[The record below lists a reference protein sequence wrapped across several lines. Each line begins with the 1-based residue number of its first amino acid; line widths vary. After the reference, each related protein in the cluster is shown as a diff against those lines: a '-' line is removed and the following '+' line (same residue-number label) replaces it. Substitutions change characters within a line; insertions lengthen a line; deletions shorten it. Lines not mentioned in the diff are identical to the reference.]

1 MIAASPGWQAVR
13 KVLRKPQFWF
23 GVVWTMPILAWYAFF
38 SYGPVLRAFSMTTLN
53 YNIVNPELSPFV
65 GLDNFRSLFANRLFW
80 TGIRNTLLWALFC
93 YAGLLPLALILS
105 VGLSRLRRGRNTY
118 QAIAFLPVVVS
129 LPAVCLLF
137 LMVLDPQIG
146 PVNRLLESIGLPTSK
161 FLTNSSSALPTAA
174 AVGIWKSVGFHVVI
188 LTAGLMAIPEEFYDA
203 ARVDGAN
210 EWQRFWRVTLP
221 LLSNTLLLETVIIAI
236 GSLQEFGIPYVLTR
250 GGPGDA
256 TLMYNLFL
264 YNEAFTNMRF
274 GTATGAALLQFAVIL
289 VISIGQIKLL
299 RPKWSY

>member
-1 MIAASPGWQAVR
+1 
-13 KVLRKPQFWF
+13 
-23 GVVWTMPILAWYAFF
+23 
-38 SYGPVLRAFSMTTLN
+38 
-53 YNIVNPELSPFV
+53 
-65 GLDNFRSLFANRLFW
+65 
-80 TGIRNTLLWALFC
+80 
-93 YAGLLPLALILS
+93 
-105 VGLSRLRRGRNTY
+105 
-118 QAIAFLPVVVS
+118 
-129 LPAVCLLF
+129 
-137 LMVLDPQIG
+137 
-146 PVNRLLESIGLPTSK
+146 
-161 FLTNSSSALPTAA
+161 
-174 AVGIWKSVGFHVVI
+174 
-188 LTAGLMAIPEEFYDA
+188 MAIPEEFYDA